1 MDFTLNREQELVRK
15 MMRAFAENE
24 VKPIA
29 AEIDR
34 ECTYPRENVEKLFK
48 LGVMGMTVP
57 KHRRAGTG
65 LRVHQRYRGRSLPV
79 LRPDSGSRHGGAE
92 EKISADAD

>member
-1 MDFTLNREQELVRK
+1 MNFSLTREQELVRK
-15 MMRAFAENE
+15 MMQEFTENE

-34 ECTYPRENVEKLFK
+34 THEYPAENVAKLFK

-57 KHRRAGTG
+57 K
-65 LRVHQRYRGRSLPV
+65 
-79 LRPDSGSRHGGAE
+79 
-92 EKISADAD
+92 